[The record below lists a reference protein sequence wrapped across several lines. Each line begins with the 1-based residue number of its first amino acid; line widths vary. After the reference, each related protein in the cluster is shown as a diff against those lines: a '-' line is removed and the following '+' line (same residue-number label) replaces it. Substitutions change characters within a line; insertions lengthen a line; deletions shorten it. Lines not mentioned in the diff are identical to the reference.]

1 MSDSEVLVLFVT
13 VDGENLGRKISERQ
27 NIV

>member
-13 VDGENLGRKISERQ
+13 VHSEDPAIKYSERQ